1 MTYEDVEDCAV
12 FGVEVTVGDDDY
24 EIVEGGVNGTGDSGG
39 AEEVLVT
46 DRFETQEAQVM
57 AAAFGIRRCVCTFGI
72 DLPCS
77 LLELEMAIDVS
88 DVCDD

>member
-12 FGVEVTVGDDDY
+12 FGAEVTVGDDDY

-57 AAAFGIRRCVCTFGI
+57 AAAFGRCAHQ
-72 DLPCS
+72 LPTAPDIWEVIYAAKALGVILS
-77 LLELEMAIDVS
+77 L
-88 DVCDD
+88 

>member
-12 FGVEVTVGDDDY
+12 FGAEVTVGDDDY

-57 AAAFGIRRCVCTFGI
+57 AAAFGRCAHR
-72 DLPCS
+72 LPTAPDIWEVIYAAKALGVILS
-77 LLELEMAIDVS
+77 L
-88 DVCDD
+88 